1 MAAYTSRASA
11 TVVSPSVA
19 ATAARSAASLE
30 EDIRAARASGASSN
44 TRPRFV
50 LDGAERVLSRSGECG
65 ADRDGA
71 REEVLVR
78 RVVEAGERGHVTRF
92 GGARLEQAG
101 ELRRGGDFGRA
112 RRRAHADVKRPSR
125 CSTIVAATSTEVA
138 SCRPRHPGIPFTSTT

>member
-50 LDGAERVLSRSGECG
+50 LDGTQRAVAST
-65 ADRDGA
+65 AA
-71 REEVLVR
+71 R
-78 RVVEAGERGHVTRF
+78 
-92 GGARLEQAG
+92 
-101 ELRRGGDFGRA
+101 
-112 RRRAHADVKRPSR
+112 
-125 CSTIVAATSTEVA
+125 IVAPSGCSPAAASAGPIATALARKYWYVA
-138 SCRPRHPGIPFTSTT
+138 SWQRASGDTLPGLGALA